1 MDYLKEYP
9 QGRIIEED
17 SYKLLGG
24 VIIKASDIKV
34 WSTWKGSGNTTVKV
48 YEIEKLKCKDGSD
61 WNEIHYCWCENGKI
75 VTHSKDSFAFQCRYC
90 LVLEWKTQLNITCRP

>member
-34 WSTWKGSGNTTVKV
+34 
-48 YEIEKLKCKDGSD
+48 
-61 WNEIHYCWCENGKI
+61 
-75 VTHSKDSFAFQCRYC
+75 
-90 LVLEWKTQLNITCRP
+90 